1 LPNFRSLFVEI
12 GQMLFADLLIG
23 LELLLGADFFAR
35 SKVSLPQPVVS
46 VGRLEFTIQI
56 RAGMAGLLTSVLSP
70 LLLVMP
76 DSVRTAPAAAASGS

>member
-1 LPNFRSLFVEI
+1 MFVEI

-56 RAGMAGLLTSVLSP
+56 RAAMAG
-70 LLLVMP
+70 
-76 DSVRTAPAAAASGS
+76 